1 MRESLTVLA
10 GLLVLALL
18 AALIGPGFVDWRSY
32 RPQIEAR
39 LSEALGVEARVGG
52 GIGLRLLPSPRIA
65 LDDVRIGPGDGTTS
79 SASAEHATVELALAA
94 LARGEFRFSEARLD
108 GAAISLLQDEAG
120 TIRLPERSGTGIPA
134 GARLDRLTISRSTL
148 IWREAGKP
156 GVMLSPIAA
165 EMSAVSFA
173 GPWRFEGEVAG
184 ASLRVTT
191 GEMEADGRL
200 RTKAYLTGEDLQ
212 LGFDGALL
220 FPKGAEG
227 FGAELDGTFNLS
239 PGGAV
244 ALTGRVKGGSRQ
256 LDLSGLTLDLA
267 GGAARLEG
275 EGQYLPGT
283 GKGSLALRARRLDAD
298 ALTTAL
304 AERQGF
310 ERALQGLPGAFD
322 VSLDLDQLIWRG
334 EDFSTLALRGHLHDG
349 GLSEASA
356 SVRVA
361 GALLGASGNL
371 NAEGV
376 SGRLNLKAED
386 ARRVGLVLSRAG
398 LDPALADFI
407 ARLGRI
413 DADIIGAWT
422 GTGGRFQ
429 RLLVAGSSGLRL
441 DASGEIAPNRIA
453 AKAAVNGLSLDTLPP
468 GNSLS
473 GLLRQRD
480 VALDLALTNLRF
492 RNAPPGSAN
501 LDLRREGDIWRLS
514 RLSVDGFGGVAVTG
528 AGALL
533 AEGGEISGRV
543 RAPRFETL
551 TALAGPV
558 LPEAAVQAFQRAGEG
573 LARLDT
579 GFRLT
584 RAASGETSLSA
595 EGTAVAG
602 RLKLDGRLD
611 RAGNWSRAAL
621 GFELNDRRQAF
632 AALGLPLPQQGG
644 AGRFNLDLAR
654 GKVTG
659 SLAGQGLSIVV
670 EDGGQGPRL
679 TLQADGPGQILAE
692 GPARLLPDGVID
704 ASARLAIAEEA
715 IRLDEITAHLDGM
728 AVNGSLLLPREGRAS
743 GRIAVPAADIRSLM
757 VAALGQVAA
766 TPNALW
772 STGRFGRVS
781 GFPDFD
787 IAVEAGTLAAFD
799 GGTIRNAGFM
809 LRSDEDGLR
818 IEDIRGSY
826 GGGQVAGRLG
836 LRRDGGLAQLNG
848 RLSLMAVDLGEFTKG
863 AVGGKASGQVEF
875 GGSGETP
882 ARLVAGLSGAGSLA
896 LSATRL
902 SRFDPKA
909 YERIIA
915 GTGED
920 ASESDAS
927 RLQDRLSEAL
937 DKDAW
942 ALGDVTLPF
951 TLAGGLIRLQ
961 PFAFERNG
969 LRAEASG
976 ILDLRALTADL
987 RLGLRPLGALPKGW
1001 PGDAPQIGIAWRGPL
1016 SNLRRE
1022 SDVSALSNT
1031 VAARAL
1037 AREIERVEAF
1047 EADARE
1053 RAMHARR
1060 LRAEREM
1067 RENERKLGEFLKAQ
1081 EEARIAEEK
1090 RQEEARRIEEQRRQA
1105 EEKRAEDLR
1114 RAEQARAELEARRR
1128 AEAEERARAAAE
1140 RAAAQPTAPPA
1151 QPQPQPGPLVLP
1163 GAPRSSLPEGAVQS
1177 PTGGVSPLPPPMQIQ
1192 PLPQPRSAPAR

>member
-18 AALIGPGFVDWRSY
+18 AALIGPGFVDWRAY
-32 RPQIEAR
+32 RPQIETR
-39 LSEALGVEARVGG
+39 LSEALGVETRIGG

-65 LDDVRIGPGDGTTS
+65 LEDVRIGSADGSES
-79 SASAEHATVELALAA
+79 SATAGHVTVELALAA

-108 GAAISLLQDEAG
+108 GAAISLLLDEAG
-120 TIRLPERSGTGIPA
+120 TLRLPGRSGNGIPA
-134 GARLDRLTISRSTL
+134 EASLDRLTISRSTL

-156 GVMLSPIAA
+156 AVTLSPIAA
-165 EMSAVSFA
+165 EMSAVSLA

-200 RTKAYLTGEDLQ
+200 RTKAYLTGENLQ

-220 FPKGAEG
+220 FPNSGEG
-227 FGAELDGTFNLS
+227 IGAELDGAFNLS

-244 ALTGRVKGGSRQ
+244 VLAGRVKGGSQ
-256 LDLSGLTLDLA
+256 KLDLSGLTLDVA

-275 EGQYLPGT
+275 EGHYLPGT

-298 ALTTAL
+298 ALMTAL

-334 EDFSTLALRGHLHDG
+334 EDFSALALRGHLHDG
-349 GLSEASA
+349 GLSDASA

-361 GALLGASGNL
+361 GALIGASGNL
-371 NAEGV
+371 DGNGA
-376 SGRLNLKAED
+376 SGRLNLKADD

-398 LDPALADFI
+398 LDPVLADFI
-407 ARLGRI
+407 AGLGRI
-413 DADIIGAWT
+413 DADIVGAWT
-422 GTGGRFQ
+422 GSGGRFE

-453 AKAAVNGLSLDTLPP
+453 TKAAVNGLSLDSLPP

-480 VALDLALTNLRF
+480 VVLDLALTNLRF
-492 RNAPPGSAN
+492 RNAPPGAAS
-501 LDLRREGDIWRLS
+501 LDLRREGDAWRLS
-514 RLSVDGFGGVAVTG
+514 RLSVEGFGGVAITG

-533 AEGGEISGRV
+533 TEGGEISGRV

-551 TALAGPV
+551 TALAGPL
-558 LPEAAVQAFQRAGEG
+558 LPETAVQALQRVGEG
-573 LARLDT
+573 LARLDA

-595 EGTAVAG
+595 EGTAAAG
-602 RLKLDGRLD
+602 RLRLDGRID
-611 RAGNWSRAAL
+611 RAGSWSRAAIDFDL
-621 GFELNDRRQAF
+621 GDRRQAF
-632 AALGLPLPQQGG
+632 AALGLPVPQQGG
-644 AGRFNLDLAR
+644 AGRLSLELDRRKA
-654 GKVTG
+654 TG

-670 EDGGQGPRL
+670 EDAGQGRRL
-679 TLQADGPGQILAE
+679 SMQADGPGQILAE
-692 GPARLLPDGVID
+692 GAARLLPDGVID
-704 ASARLAIAEEA
+704 GHARFAVAEEA
-715 IRLDEITAHLDGM
+715 IRLDDINAHLGGM
-728 AVNGSLLLPREGRAS
+728 AVNGAFLLPREGRAS
-743 GRIAVPAADIRSLM
+743 GRIAVPAADLRRLM
-757 VAALGQVAA
+757 SAALGQVAA
-766 TPNALW
+766 APGAIW
-772 STGRFGRVS
+772 STGRFGRVA

-787 IAVEAGTLAAFD
+787 IAVEAGTLVAFD
-799 GGTIRNAGFM
+799 GGAIRNAAFI
-809 LRSDEDGLR
+809 LRSDQDGLR
-818 IEDIRGSY
+818 VDDLRGSY
-826 GGGQVAGRLG
+826 GGGQLAGGLS

-848 RLSLMAVDLGEFTKG
+848 RLGLAAIDLGEMTKG

-882 ARLVAGLSGAGSLA
+882 ARLVAGLSGAGSLT
-896 LSATRL
+896 LTGTRL
-902 SRFDPKA
+902 TRFDPNA
-909 YERIIA
+909 YARIIA

-920 ASESDAS
+920 ASESDAA
-927 RLQDRLSEAL
+927 RLQERLSAAL

-942 ALGDVTLPF
+942 ALGDIALPF

-961 PFAFERNG
+961 PFAFERHG

-976 ILDLRALTADL
+976 VLDLRALTADL
-987 RLGLRPLGALPKGW
+987 RLGLKPLGALPKGW

-1016 SNLRRE
+1016 SDLRRE

-1067 RENERKLGEFLKAQ
+1067 RENERRLGEFLKAQ
-1081 EEARIAEEK
+1081 EEARLAEEK
-1090 RQEEARRIEEQRRQA
+1090 RQEEARRLEEQRRQA
-1105 EEKRAEDLR
+1105 EEKHAEELR
-1114 RAEQARAELEARRR
+1114 RVEHARAELEARRR
-1128 AEAEERARAAAE
+1128 AEAKERARAAAE
-1140 RAAAQPTAPPA
+1140 RAAGQSAAPPA

-1163 GAPRSSLPEGAVQS
+1163 GAPLSSSPEGAVQA
-1177 PTGGVSPLPPPMQIQ
+1177 PAPPMQI
-1192 PLPQPRSAPAR
+1192 LPGVQPRSAPVR